1 VTSSI
6 AGPSAEPAPRR
17 PGRPRADGASP
28 TGRGTESDLLSAAAR
43 LFCTVGYTATS
54 TRAIADAAG
63 VRQASMYHWF
73 GTKSAILQRLLL
85 DSVEPSLESA
95 RLLLARPEEPA
106 VRLWALARLDVELL
120 CSGDLNIGALYLLPE
135 VTGEGFETFREH
147 REHLRAA
154 YGELV
159 SRATGSDAGNDG
171 TGDGDTAAVVLTFVE
186 SVILRRRDEP
196 DLDAARVAQRY
207 ADLALRL
214 LGLDDDAVDRAR
226 KAGSVLADEVRPRKP
241 VDRQN

>member
-1 VTSSI
+1 MTTSI
-6 AGPSAEPAPRR
+6 VGQGATPAPRR

-135 VTGEGFETFREH
+135 VAGSGFATFREH
-147 REHLRAA
+147 REQLRAA

-159 SRATGSDAGNDG
+159 SGAVGSDARHD
-171 TGDGDTAAVVLTFVE
+171 DAAAVVLTFVE

-196 DLDAARVAQRY
+196 GLDAATAGHRY

-214 LGLDDDAVDRAR
+214 LGLDDDAVARAR
-226 KAGSVLADEVRPRKP
+226 EAGSVLADEVHPEKS
-241 VDRQN
+241 VVRQN

>member
-6 AGPSAEPAPRR
+6 VGPDATPAPRR

-95 RLLLARPEEPA
+95 RLLLARPGEPA

-135 VTGEGFETFREH
+135 VAGDGFETFRDH
-147 REHLRAA
+147 REQLRAA
-154 YGELV
+154 YGDLV
-159 SRATGSDAGNDG
+159 SGTLGPDAGQDDG
-171 TGDGDTAAVVLTFVE
+171 AMVLTFVE

-196 DLDAARVAQRY
+196 GLDAARAGRRY
-207 ADLALRL
+207 ADLVLRL
-214 LGLDDDAVDRAR
+214 LGLDDDAVARAR
-226 KAGSVLADEVRPRKP
+226 EAGSALADEARPRKP
-241 VDRQN
+241 VARQN

>member
-1 VTSSI
+1 MTSSI
-6 AGPSAEPAPRR
+6 VRQGATPAPRR

-95 RLLLARPEEPA
+95 RLLLARPEAPA

-135 VTGEGFETFREH
+135 VAGEGFEAFREH
-147 REHLRAA
+147 REQLRAA

-159 SRATGSDAGNDG
+159 SGAVGSDAGQDA
-171 TGDGDTAAVVLTFVE
+171 AAVVLTFVE

-196 DLDAARVAQRY
+196 ELDAAQAGQRY

-214 LGLDDDAVDRAR
+214 LGLDDDAVARAR
-226 KAGSVLADEVRPRKP
+226 EAGSALADEARPKKP

>member
-1 VTSSI
+1 MTSSI
-6 AGPSAEPAPRR
+6 VDKGATPTPRR

-63 VRQASMYHWF
+63 VRQASIYHWF

-95 RLLLARPEEPA
+95 RLLLARPEAPA

-120 CSGDLNIGALYLLPE
+120 CSGDLNVGALYLLPE
-135 VTGEGFETFREH
+135 VAGEGFATFREH
-147 REHLRAA
+147 REQLRAA
-154 YGELV
+154 YGDLV
-159 SRATGSDAGNDG
+159 SGTVGSDDG
-171 TGDGDTAAVVLTFVE
+171 PDDATAMVLTFVE

-196 DLDAARVAQRY
+196 ELDATRAGQRY
-207 ADLALRL
+207 ADLVLRL
-214 LGLDDDAVDRAR
+214 LGLDDDAVTRAHE
-226 KAGSVLADEVRPRKP
+226 AGSALADAVRHEKP
-241 VDRQN
+241 VARQN

>member
-6 AGPSAEPAPRR
+6 VGQGATPTPRR
-17 PGRPRADGASP
+17 PGRPRADGASA

-63 VRQASMYHWF
+63 LRQASMYHWF

-85 DSVEPSLESA
+85 DSVEPSLDSA
-95 RLLLARPEEPA
+95 RLLLARPEAPA

-120 CSGDLNIGALYLLPE
+120 CSGELNIGALYLLPE
-135 VTGEGFETFREH
+135 VAGDGFETFRDH
-147 REHLRAA
+147 REQLRAA
-154 YGELV
+154 YGDLV
-159 SRATGSDAGNDG
+159 SGTLGSDAAPDDG
-171 TGDGDTAAVVLTFVE
+171 AMVLTFVE

-196 DLDAARVAQRY
+196 GLDAARAGQRY

-214 LGLDDDAVDRAR
+214 LGLDDAAVARAR
-226 KAGSVLADEVRPRKP
+226 EAGSVLADEVRPEKP
-241 VDRQN
+241 VARQN

>member
-6 AGPSAEPAPRR
+6 VDPDATPAPRR

-135 VTGEGFETFREH
+135 VAGEGFESFREH
-147 REHLRAA
+147 REQLRAA
-154 YGELV
+154 YGDLV
-159 SRATGSDAGNDG
+159 SGTLGPDTGHDDG
-171 TGDGDTAAVVLTFVE
+171 AIVLTFVE

-196 DLDAARVAQRY
+196 ELDAARAGQRY
-207 ADLALRL
+207 ADLVLRL
-214 LGLDDDAVDRAR
+214 LGLDDDAVARAR
-226 KAGSVLADEVRPRKP
+226 EVGSALADEARPRKP
-241 VDRQN
+241 VTRQN

>member
-1 VTSSI
+1 MTSSI
-6 AGPSAEPAPRR
+6 VGQGAAPAPRR

-85 DSVEPSLESA
+85 DSVEPSLDSA
-95 RLLLARPEEPA
+95 RLLLGRPEEPA

-135 VTGEGFETFREH
+135 VAGNGFETFREH
-147 REHLRAA
+147 REQLRAA
-154 YGELV
+154 YGDLV
-159 SRATGSDAGNDG
+159 SGTLGADDG
-171 TGDGDTAAVVLTFVE
+171 HDDGAMVLTFVE

-196 DLDAARVAQRY
+196 ELDGARAGQRY
-207 ADLALRL
+207 ADLVLRL
-214 LGLDDDAVDRAR
+214 LGLDDDAVARAR
-226 KAGSVLADEVRPRKP
+226 EAGSALTDEVRPEKS
-241 VDRQN
+241 VTRQN

>member
-1 VTSSI
+1 MTSSI
-6 AGPSAEPAPRR
+6 VDPDATPAPRR

-95 RLLLARPEEPA
+95 RLLLARPEDPA

-135 VTGEGFETFREH
+135 VAGEGFETFREH
-147 REHLRAA
+147 REQLRAA
-154 YGELV
+154 YGDLV
-159 SRATGSDAGNDG
+159 AGTLGPDAGHDDG
-171 TGDGDTAAVVLTFVE
+171 AIVLTFVE

-196 DLDAARVAQRY
+196 GLDAARAAQRY
-207 ADLALRL
+207 ADLVLRL
-214 LGLDDDAVDRAR
+214 LGLDDDAVARAR
-226 KAGSVLADEVRPRKP
+226 EAGSALADEARPRKP
-241 VDRQN
+241 VARQN

>member
-6 AGPSAEPAPRR
+6 VDPDATPAPRR

-135 VTGEGFETFREH
+135 VAGEGFESFREH
-147 REHLRAA
+147 REQLRAA
-154 YGELV
+154 YGDLV
-159 SRATGSDAGNDG
+159 SGTLGPDAGHDDG
-171 TGDGDTAAVVLTFVE
+171 AIVLTFVE

-196 DLDAARVAQRY
+196 ELDAARAGQRY
-207 ADLALRL
+207 ADLVLRL
-214 LGLDDDAVDRAR
+214 LGLDDDAVARAR
-226 KAGSVLADEVRPRKP
+226 EVGSALADEARPRKP
-241 VDRQN
+241 VTRQN

>member
-6 AGPSAEPAPRR
+6 VDPDATPAPRR

-95 RLLLARPEEPA
+95 QLLLARPEEPA

-135 VTGEGFETFREH
+135 VAGEGFESFREH
-147 REHLRAA
+147 REQLRAA
-154 YGELV
+154 YGDLV
-159 SRATGSDAGNDG
+159 SGTLGPDTGHDDG
-171 TGDGDTAAVVLTFVE
+171 AIVLTFVE

-196 DLDAARVAQRY
+196 ELDAARAGQRY
-207 ADLALRL
+207 ADLVLRL
-214 LGLDDDAVDRAR
+214 LGLDDDAVARAR
-226 KAGSVLADEVRPRKP
+226 EVGSALADEARPRKP
-241 VDRQN
+241 VTRQN

>member
-6 AGPSAEPAPRR
+6 VGQGATPTPRR
-17 PGRPRADGASP
+17 PGRPRAEGASP

-135 VTGEGFETFREH
+135 VAGEGFETFREH
-147 REHLRAA
+147 REQLRVA

-159 SRATGSDAGNDG
+159 SGLVESDAD
-171 TGDGDTAAVVLTFVE
+171 DAAAVVLTFVE

-196 DLDAARVAQRY
+196 GLDATRAGRRY

-214 LGLDDDAVDRAR
+214 LGLDDDAVARAR
-226 KAGSVLADEVRPRKP
+226 EAGSELADAARREKP
-241 VDRQN
+241 VVRQN

>member
-1 VTSSI
+1 MTPSI
-6 AGPSAEPAPRR
+6 VGRDAASAPRR
-17 PGRPRADGASP
+17 PGRPRAVGASP

-95 RLLLARPEEPA
+95 RLLLARPEAPA

-120 CSGDLNIGALYLLPE
+120 CSGELNIGALYLLPE
-135 VTGEGFETFREH
+135 VAGDGFTTFREH
-147 REHLRAA
+147 REQLRAA

-159 SRATGSDAGNDG
+159 SGTVGSDAGHD
-171 TGDGDTAAVVLTFVE
+171 DAAAVVLTFVE

-214 LGLDDDAVDRAR
+214 LGLDDDAVAGAR
-226 KAGSVLADEVRPRKP
+226 EAGSALADAVRHEKT
-241 VDRQN
+241 VARQN